1 MTDEICKIKK
11 KGRFADVEVFT
22 GDFTDGITEGFKMAD
37 PYGDVTDS
45 PFNMPMKSPR
55 DAKRNFRIVTCP
67 VYRQNSR

>member
-1 MTDEICKIKK
+1 M
-11 KGRFADVEVFT
+11 

-45 PFNMPMKSPR
+45 PFNMPTKSPR